1 METFSQ
7 ELYNEND
14 PSCNSIVAERTQQHL
29 EQNGFT
35 NVVHRPEDYGADWT
49 ATFEG
54 KKVLIESQVK
64 RGWDG
69 GKFPYPTIGVLSRYG
84 RKPHTQLSAMKET
97 PCFHIL
103 ISSDYKNAVILDWI
117 MIRNYSSEMYLPSE
131 RGIEKNF
138 EIHRDFSVQT
148 QFPTTMSESLLEYC
162 KEDPYNEGIA
172 DSDIRCRFCEMKNAK
187 KSLWGLIRCE
197 NRFKEL
203 VE

>member
-1 METFSQ
+1 
-7 ELYNEND
+7 
-14 PSCNSIVAERTQQHL
+14 
-29 EQNGFT
+29 
-35 NVVHRPEDYGADWT
+35 VVQRPEDFKADWT

-54 KKVLIESQVK
+54 QTVMIESQVK
-64 RGWDG
+64 RGWNG
-69 GKFPYPTIGVLSRYG
+69 GKFPYSTIGIFARYG
-84 RKPHTQLSAMKET
+84 RKDHTQLIAMKET

-103 ISSDYKNAVILDWI
+103 ISSDYKNAVILDWL
-117 MIRNYSSEMYLPSE
+117 MIRAYSSEMYLPSE
-131 RGIEKNF
+131 RGNEKNF
-138 EIHRDFSVQT
+138 EISLDFAIQS

-172 DSDIRCRFCEMKNAK
+172 DSDIRCRFCEMRNAK